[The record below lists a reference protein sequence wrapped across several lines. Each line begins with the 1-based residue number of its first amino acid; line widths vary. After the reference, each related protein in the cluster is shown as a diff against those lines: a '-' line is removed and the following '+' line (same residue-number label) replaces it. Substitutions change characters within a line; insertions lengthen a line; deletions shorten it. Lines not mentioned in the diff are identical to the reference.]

1 MKRVLVLHQSLQLLP
16 KTDMPARQAC
26 SMTQVFIDTMIVC
39 SITGITIVMADMYVT
54 EKVMHSPRYPL
65 LISLVQSAQS
75 LLQSAYFIRLF
86 HHYWL
91 VLLWRKCFYI
101 FGERFICDVLSCCVC
116 YCCLFRCRV

>member
-1 MKRVLVLHQSLQLLP
+1 
-16 KTDMPARQAC
+16 MPARQALV

-75 LLQSAYFIRLF
+75 LWQSAYFYSPIPP
-86 HHYWL
+86 
-91 VLLWRKCFYI
+91 LLAGPIMAKNALHIWRKI
-101 FGERFICDVLSCCVC
+101 HM
-116 YCCLFRCRV
+116 